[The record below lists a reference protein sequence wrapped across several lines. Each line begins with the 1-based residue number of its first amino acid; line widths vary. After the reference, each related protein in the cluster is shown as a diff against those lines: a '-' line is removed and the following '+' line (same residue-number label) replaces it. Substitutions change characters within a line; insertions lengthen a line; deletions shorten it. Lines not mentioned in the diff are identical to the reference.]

1 MCVGVL
7 PNQHRARGGGV
18 TVSLNPPPPRGGDKS
33 QSTGPTIH
41 WRNTPQ
47 STGPTLLN
55 PLAQHFSIR
64 RADIASIHPAELSIH
79 RQYNPPTYNP
89 PTVRFGR
96 IHQPY
101 VLNPP
106 TYNPPDEQI
115 SIHPAD
121 IASIHPAELS
131 IHRQY
136 NPPTYNPPTV
146 RFGRVHQPYV
156 LNPLNQNFGGRGPG
170 EPGKSVH

>member
-7 PNQHRARGGGV
+7 PNQHRARGGGDGL
-18 TVSLNPPPPRGGDKS
+18 SES

-47 STGPTLLN
+47 STGRTLLN

-106 TYNPPDEQI
+106 TYTPPDEQI

-136 NPPTYNPPTV
+136 TPPTYNPPTV
-146 RFGRVHQPYV
+146 RFGRIHQPYV
-156 LNPLNQNFGGRGPG
+156 LNPPTYNPPDEQISIHPANRPWVPRRRYLA
-170 EPGKSVH
+170 

>member
-1 MCVGVL
+1 MIHSPMHGRSTCTCQCHLFWPHSSKVA
-7 PNQHRARGGGV
+7 PARHPWPARGDGIH
-18 TVSLNPPPPRGGDKS
+18 RGGDKS

-41 WRNTPQ
+41 WRITPQSTGRTLLNPPAEHSSIHWPNTPQ

-64 RADIASIHPAELSIH
+64 PADIASIHPAELSIH

-101 VLNPP
+101 F
-106 TYNPPDEQI
+106 
-115 SIHPAD
+115 SIHP
-121 IASIHPAELS
+121 
-131 IHRQY
+131 QY
-136 NPPTYNPPTV
+136 AC
-146 RFGRVHQPYV
+146 
-156 LNPLNQNFGGRGPG
+156 PLRAAPSF
-170 EPGKSVH
+170 